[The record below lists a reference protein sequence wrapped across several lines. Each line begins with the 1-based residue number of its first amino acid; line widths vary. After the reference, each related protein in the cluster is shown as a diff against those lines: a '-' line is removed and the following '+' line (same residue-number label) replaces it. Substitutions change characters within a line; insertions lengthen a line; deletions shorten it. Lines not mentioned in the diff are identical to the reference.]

1 MIGIYRLLDKI
12 EKSDGALV
20 GSLVKADRELSFSS
34 LLSAVRSKKSA
45 GIDLSVDDEF
55 GEISSAGFK
64 NTSID
69 SQIRAAY
76 NSNIAGKLKSV
87 ISPKVLLDAMEG
99 HDSDLENLYDT
110 SLEEDLLESQEY
122 YEQVARDIS
131 ETMKGMN
138 EELSRFLTSLDLP
151 DNITN
156 LKLASEYMAS
166 NNSRNNKL
174 WSKEESESIIEN
186 FDNPE
191 ALEEEYIRIDKKHEK
206 EVETE
211 KESDDISY
219 EGLRDLEAMARGI
232 SFFGKLR
239 KKQYYEIPIFTEN
252 GIMSE
257 SEKKGLVEIYMNSE
271 EFGKIQASFK
281 ASSNK
286 VRGYVTAQK
295 KESLEKLNDIM
306 KNFEMDL
313 EESGFTM
320 ESNNMLEASRRF
332 SQKDIDEGAKNRDL
346 YKIAKM
352 FIENISRM

>member
-1 MIGIYRLLDKI
+1 M
-12 EKSDGALV
+12 
-20 GSLVKADRELSFSS
+20 
-34 LLSAVRSKKSA
+34 
-45 GIDLSVDDEF
+45 
-55 GEISSAGFK
+55 
-64 NTSID
+64 
-69 SQIRAAY
+69 
-76 NSNIAGKLKSV
+76 
-87 ISPKVLLDAMEG
+87 
-99 HDSDLENLYDT
+99 
-110 SLEEDLLESQEY
+110 
-122 YEQVARDIS
+122 
-131 ETMKGMN
+131 
-138 EELSRFLTSLDLP
+138 
-151 DNITN
+151 
-156 LKLASEYMAS
+156 
-166 NNSRNNKL
+166 
-174 WSKEESESIIEN
+174 
-186 FDNPE
+186 
-191 ALEEEYIRIDKKHEK
+191 
-206 EVETE
+206 ETE

-239 KKQYYEIPIFTEN
+239 KRQYYEIPIFTEN
-252 GIMSE
+252 GIMTCNVSIGSE

-306 KNFEMDL
+306 KYFEMDL